1 MPAWRSTV
9 GPFWFNASQSTST
22 SRRLGRIEGVGH
34 RADQRL
40 MAERRRS
47 FFAALTKRRLKRG
60 AFGGGV
66 DLQAAFNRFLDD
78 HNANPFRWRADPDKI
93 IAAASRGHQTLDSIH

>member
-1 MPAWRSTV
+1 
-9 GPFWFNASQSTST
+9 
-22 SRRLGRIEGVGH
+22 
-34 RADQRL
+34 

-66 DLQAAFNRFLDD
+66 DLQAAFNRYLADYTRI
-78 HNANPFRWRADPDKI
+78 PKRLRWYAVLDKI
-93 IAAASRGHQTLDSIH
+93 IAAAIRGHQTLVSIQ